1 MIRPAGER
9 PVAGLGDDGFM
20 YCGDHAD
27 AGPQRPCDKA
37 DAAVQRLI
45 GAARGLDR
53 LPFAYRDP
61 LVEPFG
67 YTGDEHE

>member
-1 MIRPAGER
+1 
-9 PVAGLGDDGFM
+9 M